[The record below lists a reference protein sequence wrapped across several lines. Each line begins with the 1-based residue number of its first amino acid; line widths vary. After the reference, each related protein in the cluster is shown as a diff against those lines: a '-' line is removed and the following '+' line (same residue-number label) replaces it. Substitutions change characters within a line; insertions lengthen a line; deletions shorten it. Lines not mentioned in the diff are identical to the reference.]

1 MTDDEQY
8 LREIVDD
15 ELDSIDGDAE
25 VWDQLEQ
32 EEEEI
37 VFDEHY
43 GPAQPE
49 RNDFK
54 ERVYKRLLDEFPDYE
69 NEDGPR
75 KRLGWSISKRRRIRE
90 NIRMISERRK
100 MRCALA
106 TACKSLYILNA
117 ADPSSEKEPNL
128 NARTLHFEG
137 VPASKNA
144 IAWRQCLRY
153 IVS

>member
-15 ELDSIDGDAE
+15 ELDSINGDAE
-25 VWDQLEQ
+25 VWDQLKQ
-32 EEEEI
+32 EEEI
-37 VFDEHY
+37 VFDEYY

-69 NEDGPR
+69 NEDGPT
-75 KRLGWSISKRRRIRE
+75 KALGWSISKRRRIRE

-117 ADPSSEKEPNL
+117 AHPSSEKEPNL